1 MSYIRSLSNPEGL
14 YIFASWNDV
23 FITEGHN
30 EAKTMPVEL
39 WNKLLTTWVKN
50 FYDNVALTLVI
61 DGVKHE
67 VNLCESLEPALSMK
81 IEALEKDGEVSIDR
95 DEEIFRSGSKICI
108 EYKNDEGK
116 SWTLDNIWP
125 VTMHYIAS
133 RFENPYYSAGRFKRL
148 ILRLLG
154 V

>member
-1 MSYIRSLSNPEGL
+1 MSYIRCISNPEGL
-14 YIFASWNDV
+14 YIWADV
-23 FITEGHN
+23 SGDAIIAGGTDVEPGVPEPEGWRR
-30 EAKTMPVEL
+30 MPNEL
-39 WNKLLTTWVKN
+39 WDKLLETWVKN
-50 FYDNVALTLVI
+50 WYADVALTMVI
-61 DGVKHE
+61 DDVKHE
-67 VNLCESLEPALSMK
+67 VSL
-81 IEALEKDGEVSIDR
+81 IEY
-95 DEEIFRSGSKICI
+95 SKAGTKLLI

-133 RFENPYYSAGRFKRL
+133 RFENPYYNAGRFKRL

>member
-14 YIFASWNDV
+14 YIFASYRDV
-23 FITEGHN
+23 FITVGPD

-39 WNKLLTTWVKN
+39 WNTLLKTWVKN
-50 FYDNVALTLVI
+50 WYDDVALTMVI

-67 VNLCESLEPALSMK
+67 VSLIESLQPALY
-81 IEALEKDGEVSIDR
+81 EVVAALEKDNEVAIDR
-95 DEEIFRSGSKICI
+95 EDKLQESGLKVCI

>member
-1 MSYIRSLSNPEGL
+1 MSYIRCLSNPEGL
-14 YIFASWNDV
+14 YIWGDV
-23 FITEGHN
+23 SGDAIIAGGPDVAPGVTDPEQWR
-30 EAKTMPVEL
+30 AMPDQLFE
-39 WNKLLTTWVKN
+39 KLLETWVKN
-50 FYDNVALTLVI
+50 WYDDVALTEVI

-67 VNLCESLEPALSMK
+67 VSLTEVSKSRNEETGEGGRRAVK
-81 IEALEKDGEVSIDR
+81 IE
-95 DEEIFRSGSKICI
+95 
-108 EYKNDEGK
+108 YQNDKGK

-133 RFENPYYSAGRFKRL
+133 RYENPYYGAGRLKRL

>member
-23 FITEGHN
+23 FITVGHD
-30 EAKTMPVEL
+30 EAMTMPVEL
-39 WNKLLTTWVKN
+39 WNKLLSTWVKN
-50 FYDNVALTLVI
+50 WYDDVALTMVI

-67 VNLCESLEPALSMK
+67 VSLIESMQPALA
-81 IEALEKDGEVSIDR
+81 EAVTALQKDGVLALDR
-95 DEEIFRSGSKICI
+95 EKELQRSGMKVCI

-125 VTMHYIAS
+125 VTMHYIAN